1 MARADGK
8 DDRRGALR
16 KLIMLGGAAL
26 AGGVGVPAGRLV
38 LGPALD
44 SSPPTERW
52 FRVARLAEIVHGEP
66 KRVAVTTDATD
77 AWMHYQRES
86 LGAVW
91 LLRDQDEVRA
101 LSVSCP
107 HLGCG
112 IERVERGFAC
122 ACHASIFDASGKHTS
137 GPAPRDMDPID
148 ARVVGDGADR
158 AVEVRFRKYRLG
170 IAAREEA

>member
-122 ACHASIFDASGKHTS
+122 ACHASISTPRASTHPDRRRATWIPLMRAWWAT
-137 GPAPRDMDPID
+137 GPTGQSR
-148 ARVVGDGADR
+148 
-158 AVEVRFRKYRLG
+158 
-170 IAAREEA
+170 